1 MFAHVYWLVFLTV
14 VLSLWLDA
22 LTLPDWINLA
32 WPEWTALMVIFWV
45 LTAPRFV
52 GVLAAW
58 VIGLFAD
65 VVHAQPLGQQA
76 LSFAVVGYL
85 CQLFHLKVRVFP
97 LWQQCVAVCLLLGIG
112 QMVQRTVAGVFG
124 VVTESWWYY
133 LPALTG
139 GCMWPFIAPLF
150 QGLHRHWVL
159 PDTSRRV

>member
-14 VLSLWLDA
+14 VFSLWLDA
-22 LTLPDWINLA
+22 LPLPDIINLG
-32 WPEWTALMVIFWV
+32 WPEWTALMVVFWV

-58 VIGLFAD
+58 TIGLFAD

-76 LSFAVVGYL
+76 LSFAVVGYM
-85 CQLFHLKVRVFP
+85 CQLCHLKVRVFP
-97 LWQQCVAVCLLLGIG
+97 LWQQCLAVCLLLGIG

-133 LPALTG
+133 LPAFTG
-139 GCMWPFIAPLF
+139 GCLWPFVAPLF
-150 QGLHRHWVL
+150 HGLHRHWIV
-159 PDTSRRV
+159 PDATRRV